1 MRLNNKELKV
11 VVDEI
16 YKRVSQPIVDA
27 NKRITDAVE
36 IKDDYTKDCI
46 YYDNLEKDIVALN
59 DRKFELNQKWRDV
72 KVGNINLGYN
82 PLVKNMRQFYV
93 DAKKSEL
100 DGLAKYPT
108 KEEIES
114 QVIIAGYSEIPELI
128 AQITAMYQ

>member
-27 NKRITDAVE
+27 NEKIKQDIVVDDAF
-36 IKDDYTKDCI
+36 IKDY
-46 YYDNLEKDIVALN
+46 NLVTDLIA
-59 DRKFELNQKWRDV
+59 QKNKIDDEIDEISKYWIQ
-72 KVGNINLGYN
+72 KVHFNLSGYN
-82 PLVKNMRQFYV
+82 RKVVLSQYI
-93 DAKKSEL
+93 DSIKSVS
-100 DGLAKYPT
+100 DKLAKYPT

-114 QVIIAGYSEIPELI
+114 QIIIAGYSEIPELI